1 MYHARYEKPLK
12 NHSLD
17 VAKKYVETYSPSNAA
32 ARNLE
37 EEVQTN
43 PKPKTQNSPLR
54 ILKPLNRAIRIAIS
68 D

>member
-17 VAKKYVETYSPSNAA
+17 VAKKYVETYSPSSAA

-43 PKPKTQNSPLR
+43 PKLHRKNLTKFDNSKPKDWLS
-54 ILKPLNRAIRIAIS
+54 
-68 D
+68 

>member
-1 MYHARYEKPLK
+1 MLESPTWKAWKIKWLYHARYEKLLK

-43 PKPKTQNSPLR
+43 P
-54 ILKPLNRAIRIAIS
+54 
-68 D
+68 